1 MFNNS
6 YSGDQFGYYTV
17 GPAFKTYS
25 KLQAIEEMQRTGI
38 HLEWHFNREKY
49 SKYDWTTEPTE
60 SLDEL
65 YRRRAQQIRD
75 WQPSIRFNSIRLL

>member
-1 MFNNS
+1 MQPTIRP

-17 GPAFKTYS
+17 GPQFKTYS
-25 KLQAIEEMQRTGI
+25 KLQAIEEMQRTGT
-38 HLEWHFNREKY
+38 HLEWHFNKQQY
-49 SKYDWTTEPTE
+49 GTYNWTQEPAE

-75 WQPSIRFNSIRLL
+75 SYDYVVI